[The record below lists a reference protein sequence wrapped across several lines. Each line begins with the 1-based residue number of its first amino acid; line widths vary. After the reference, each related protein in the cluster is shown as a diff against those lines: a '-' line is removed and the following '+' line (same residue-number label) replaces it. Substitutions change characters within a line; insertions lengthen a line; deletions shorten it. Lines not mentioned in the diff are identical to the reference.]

1 MMTWTNKNRQMTYP
15 SVIAINVKKFARNY
29 GFQKQSSRGVLKI
42 CSKFTREH
50 PMRKWGLNKFIE
62 ITLRYECSPVNLLNI
77 FRTPFPR
84 KTYGGLP
91 LRFVDIYAEIT

>member
-50 PMRKWGLNKFIE
+50 PMRKCDFNKVAKQ
-62 ITLRYECSPVNLLNI
+62 LY
-77 FRTPFPR
+77 
-84 KTYGGLP
+84 
-91 LRFVDIYAEIT
+91 

>member
-1 MMTWTNKNRQMTYP
+1 MTYP

-50 PMRKWGLNKFIE
+50 PMRKCDFNKVAKQ
-62 ITLRYECSPVNLLNI
+62 LY
-77 FRTPFPR
+77 
-84 KTYGGLP
+84 
-91 LRFVDIYAEIT
+91 

>member
-50 PMRKWGLNKFIE
+50 PMRKCVLKKF
-62 ITLRYECSPVNLLNI
+62 LKKNLFKSHFGMSAL
-77 FRTPFPR
+77 
-84 KTYGGLP
+84 L
-91 LRFVDIYAEIT
+91 

>member
-1 MMTWTNKNRQMTYP
+1 MTWTNKNRQMTYP

-50 PMRKWGLNKFIE
+50 PMRKCDFNKVEKQFFLKH
-62 ITLRYECSPVNLLNI
+62 TSVWVLSCK
-77 FRTPFPR
+77 F
-84 KTYGGLP
+84 
-91 LRFVDIYAEIT
+91 AEYFQNTFS